1 MKRWAGA
8 WAISRQVG
16 YPGAQLWRG
25 LFPPNRPPSNRAKSS
40 AEGQVLMASVQ
51 VGASGTQS
59 WGRGVKPGPSS
70 SKCIG
75 VKCLDEENI
84 APDSLTCNSEHRP
97 LQISEN

>member
-25 LFPPNRPPSNRAKSS
+25 LFPPNRPPSNRAKPS

-51 VGASGTQS
+51 VGASGTQLGP
-59 WGRGVKPGPSS
+59 GREARAKFLKV
-70 SKCIG
+70 
-75 VKCLDEENI
+75 
-84 APDSLTCNSEHRP
+84 HRS
-97 LQISEN
+97 QVFG